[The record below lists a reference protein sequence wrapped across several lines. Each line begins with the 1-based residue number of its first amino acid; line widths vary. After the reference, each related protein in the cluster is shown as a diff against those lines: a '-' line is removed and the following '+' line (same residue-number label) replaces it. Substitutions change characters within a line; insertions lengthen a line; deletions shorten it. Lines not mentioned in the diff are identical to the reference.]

1 MQRKTPK
8 TVGSRNPTAVHF
20 RLPVSFF
27 MVRQVVEQGQWKR
40 QKISMHRAVFQVH
53 PLAVSRVRRAA
64 ESVIS
69 TSMPL

>member
-1 MQRKTPK
+1 MTLTPMQKKTPK
-8 TVGSRNPTAVHF
+8 TVG